1 MTENFDVRLR
11 ELFDR
16 LGESR
21 IMVLATG
28 DGDRISARSMSVV
41 IYDNKFCFQTDRTF
55 VKYRQLT
62 ENKNA
67 ALCCENISVE
77 GTAEEAGRPAE
88 NEKFCRLYKKHFEG
102 SYKAYSELENE
113 VVFEV
118 TPKLIKL
125 WIYENGLPYAEIYDL
140 ENRKYEKIRQTI
152 QKGE

>member
-1 MTENFDVRLR
+1 MTEIFEVKLR

-28 DGDRISARSMSVV
+28 DGSRISARSMSVV

-55 VKYRQLT
+55 VKYRQLMM
-62 ENKNA
+62 NKNA

-77 GTAEEAGRPAE
+77 GTAEEIGRPVE
-88 NEKFCRLYKKHFEG
+88 NARFCRLYKQHFEG
-102 SYKAYSELENE
+102 SYNAYSELENE
-113 VVFEV
+113 VVFRL
-118 TPKLIKL
+118 TPKLIKM
-125 WIYENGLPYAEIYDL
+125 WIYENGLPYVEIYDV
-140 ENRKYEKIRQTI
+140 ENQTYEKIRQTI

>member
-1 MTENFDVRLR
+1 MTEIFEVKLR

-28 DGDRISARSMSVV
+28 DGSRISARSMSVV

-55 VKYRQLT
+55 VKYRQLIM
-62 ENKNA
+62 NKNA

-77 GTAEEAGRPAE
+77 GTAEEIGRPVE
-88 NEKFCRLYKKHFEG
+88 NARFCRLYKQHFEG
-102 SYKAYSELENE
+102 SYNAYSELENE
-113 VVFEV
+113 VVFRL
-118 TPKLIKL
+118 TPKLIKM
-125 WIYENGLPYAEIYDL
+125 WIYENGLPYVEIYDV
-140 ENRKYEKIRQTI
+140 ENQTYEKIRQTI

>member
-1 MTENFDVRLR
+1 MTEIFEVKLR

-28 DGDRISARSMSVV
+28 DGSRISARSMSVV

-55 VKYRQLT
+55 VKYRQLMM
-62 ENKNA
+62 NKNA

-77 GTAEEAGRPAE
+77 GTAEEIGRPLE
-88 NEKFCRLYKKHFEG
+88 NEKFLRLYKKHFEG
-102 SYKAYSELENE
+102 SYKAYSELKNE

-125 WIYENGLPYAEIYDL
+125 WIYENGLPYTEIYDI
-140 ENRKYEKIRQTI
+140 ENKEYKKIRQEI

>member
-1 MTENFDVRLR
+1 MTEIFEVKLR

-28 DGDRISARSMSVV
+28 DGSRISARSMSVV

-55 VKYRQLT
+55 MKYRQLMM
-62 ENKNA
+62 NKNA

-77 GTAEEAGRPAE
+77 GTAEEVGRPVGNAR
-88 NEKFCRLYKKHFEG
+88 FCRLYKQHFEG
-102 SYKAYSELENE
+102 SYNAYSELENE
-113 VVFEV
+113 VVFRL
-118 TPKLIKL
+118 TPKLIKM
-125 WIYENGLPYAEIYDL
+125 WIYEKGLPYVEIYDV
-140 ENRKYEKIRQTI
+140 ENKEYKKIRQEI

>member
-28 DGDRISARSMSVV
+28 DGGRISARSMSVV

-55 VKYRQLT
+55 EKYRQLM

-77 GTAEEAGRPAE
+77 GTAEEVGRPVE
-88 NEKFCRLYKKHFEG
+88 NEKFCCLYKKHFEG

-125 WIYENGLPYAEIYDL
+125 WIYENGLPYAEIYDI

>member
-28 DGDRISARSMSVV
+28 VGGRISARSMSVV

-55 VKYRQLT
+55 GKYRQLM

-77 GTAEEAGRPAE
+77 GTAEEVGRPVE

-125 WIYENGLPYAEIYDL
+125 WIYENGLPYAEIYDI